1 MSAMNIYYVYAYLRA
16 SDNTPYYIGKGKDK
30 RAFSDCHN
38 VSVPKDKSKIVFLEK
53 NLTNV
58 GACALERRYIRW
70 YGRKINNTGIL
81 YNITEGGDGN
91 SAPRS
96 EEWKQNHRKMMTG
109 RKASAKTKEKMSRF
123 DKSYMKTEE
132 YRKKMSQ
139 VKKGVPNKNKG
150 KNCSVNSIKI
160 KTPIGIFSSLREAAK
175 VYNKTAPTM
184 KVWAEKNLNGF
195 SIIQD

>member
-1 MSAMNIYYVYAYLRA
+1 MNIYYVYAYLRA
-16 SDNTPYYIGKGKDK
+16 SDNTPYYIGKGKND
-30 RAFSDCHN
+30 RAFSSYHS
-38 VSVPKDKSKIVFLEK
+38 VSVPKDKSKIVFLER
-53 NLTNV
+53 NLTDV

-91 SAPRS
+91 SAPRN

-109 RKASAKTKEKMSRF
+109 RKASPETKEKMSRF

-139 VKKGVPNKNKG
+139 IKKGIPNKRKG
-150 KNCSVNSIKI
+150 CYGSHNSIRI
-160 KTPIGIFSSLREAAK
+160 KTPMGVFSSLNEAAK
-175 VYNKTAPTM
+175 SYNKTAPTM

-195 SIIQD
+195 SIV